1 METLVVTKGPRS
13 TLDSCEY
20 RRLLE
25 MICSAGPIRRLRLPG
40 RAGRWDPPAVVRVPP
55 LAWTPPACFGV
66 SAEGMEVAGRR
77 VGVEPLRRWPPA
89 PRVTAGMSPRGA
101 GGQGP

>member
-25 MICSAGPIRRLRLPG
+25 MICSAGPIRRLTLPG
-40 RAGRWDPPAVVRVPP
+40 RAGPDRGPGAAPGLD
-55 LAWTPPACFGV
+55 TP
-66 SAEGMEVAGRR
+66 SL
-77 VGVEPLRRWPPA
+77 LRRL
-89 PRVTAGMSPRGA
+89 G
-101 GGQGP
+101 